1 MSIIERLF
9 TLQHGS
15 RNSGALLLLVTLSLL
30 THYAYGYYPPDPPA
44 ECSSSIDDVERGR
57 CLLDRVYQ
65 AGDTAAEVGL
75 DRAAYRQQAGSALA
89 QIEEMAA
96 PPAWLLSEAR
106 FAWAWANDPD
116 NSVFNDPVSDETD
129 RLTIAHYQ
137 TVCWPPNLETDSVEH
152 DISQLLCTVARQRIH
167 LLENGLDRA
176 RPDDAAMKA
185 VMGFI
190 ERYPLLK
197 SDTGLDEANQR
208 LARRLVVLGLGF
220 ASAERVGT
228 QFKQAAGLAFMML
241 SVADAQRDGPDR
253 EAVAFAAGIAQLVD
267 LLRPAELPRQDY
279 NIKLVALSHR
289 LLSAA
294 FPPESHVVINS
305 NQLQTDMDI
314 DIALNPV
321 YPPAMRSAAAAE
333 ARGLIDSLT
342 QNALQQR
349 EYATQR
355 ERLEVVQMLFER
367 LEHVMPEPESEPE
380 PEPEQHPEFAAV
392 CPVEI

>member
-9 TLQHGS
+9 TLQHG
-15 RNSGALLLLVTLSLL
+15 RQNSVVLFLLAIFSLH

-44 ECSSSIDDVERGR
+44 ECSSSLDDAERGR
-57 CLLDRVYQ
+57 CLLDGVYQ
-65 AGDTAAEVGL
+65 AGDTAAETGL
-75 DRAAYRQQAGSALA
+75 DRAIYREQAGTALA

-116 NSVFNDPVSDETD
+116 NSVFTDPVGEEAD

-137 TVCWPPNLETDSVEH
+137 TVCWPPNLETESVKH

-197 SDTGLDEANQR
+197 SDAGLDEANLR
-208 LARRLVVLGLGF
+208 LARRVVVLGLGF
-220 ASAERVGT
+220 ASAERAGT
-228 QFKQAAGLAFMML
+228 QFKQAAGLALMTL
-241 SVADAQRDGPDR
+241 SVADAQRDWPDR

-267 LLRPAELPRQDY
+267 LFRPAELPRQDY
-279 NIKLVALSHR
+279 NIKLVALSRR
-289 LLSAA
+289 LVSDA
-294 FPPESHVVINS
+294 FPPESRVLVNS

-314 DIALNPV
+314 DIALTPI

-333 ARGLIDSLT
+333 ARELIDSLT

-355 ERLEVVQMLFER
+355 ERLEVVQTLFER
-367 LEHVMPEPESEPE
+367 LEHYKPEPE